1 MENFELYTLKIFNT
15 WDPTDDKNFWEC
27 VVEIPDICSLYQL
40 HLFIQD
46 TVDFENDHMF
56 EFYAGRNEDNRKLE
70 FSQNSGYPDDG
81 GDYETITL
89 KDVYP
94 LKGLKLYYF
103 FDYGANWIFE
113 FHKKRKK
120 VIPQKGLIY
129 PRIVSDNGIKLRQ
142 YDYEDDDE
150 GY

>member
-56 EFYAGRNEDNRKLE
+56 EFYAGR
-70 FSQNSGYPDDG
+70 
-81 GDYETITL
+81 
-89 KDVYP
+89 
-94 LKGLKLYYF
+94 
-103 FDYGANWIFE
+103 
-113 FHKKRKK
+113 KRIGK
-120 VIPQKGLIY
+120 
-129 PRIVSDNGIKLRQ
+129 
-142 YDYEDDDE
+142 
-150 GY
+150 